1 MRSPSEDATAR
12 PRPGRAPER
21 RNQQARAAI
30 LHAADDLL
38 AEHGFDKL
46 TIEGIA
52 ARAGVAKQ
60 TIYRW
65 WPSKVEVLLD
75 TLHEDAES
83 HLAVSEHES
92 VRAQLRQR
100 LRHLAK
106 FLQKDHGQVLL
117 ALIGEAQHDQQTAD
131 RLQQEFFSG
140 QLAADHA
147 RLQRGIASGE
157 LPPELPID
165 ETLDALY
172 GPIYFRALVTH
183 QPVKAAFIDGLLERA
198 LGAESQPKPV

>member
-1 MRSPSEDATAR
+1 MPSPSEDATAR
-12 PRPGRAPER
+12 PRLGHAPER

-65 WPSKVEVLLD
+65 WPSKVEVLFD
-75 TLHEDAES
+75 TLRDDAES
-83 HLAVSEHES
+83 HLAVPDHDSA
-92 VRAQLRQR
+92 RAQLRQR
-100 LRHLAK
+100 LRLLTK
-106 FLQKDHGQVLL
+106 FLQQDHGQVLL
-117 ALIGEAQHDQQTAD
+117 ALIGEAQHDQQTAA

-140 QLAADHA
+140 QLAGDHT

-157 LPPELPID
+157 LPPDLPID

-172 GPIYFRALVTH
+172 GPIYYRALITR
-183 QPVKAAFIDGLLERA
+183 QPIKAAFIDQLLERV
-198 LGAESQPKPV
+198 LGPEAADN

>member
-1 MRSPSEDATAR
+1 MPSPSEDATAR

-75 TLHEDAES
+75 TLRDDAES
-83 HLAVSEHES
+83 HLAVPDHDS
-92 VRAQLRQR
+92 VR
-100 LRHLAK
+100 
-106 FLQKDHGQVLL
+106 V
-117 ALIGEAQHDQQTAD
+117 
-131 RLQQEFFSG
+131 
-140 QLAADHA
+140 
-147 RLQRGIASGE
+147 
-157 LPPELPID
+157 
-165 ETLDALY
+165 
-172 GPIYFRALVTH
+172 
-183 QPVKAAFIDGLLERA
+183 
-198 LGAESQPKPV
+198 